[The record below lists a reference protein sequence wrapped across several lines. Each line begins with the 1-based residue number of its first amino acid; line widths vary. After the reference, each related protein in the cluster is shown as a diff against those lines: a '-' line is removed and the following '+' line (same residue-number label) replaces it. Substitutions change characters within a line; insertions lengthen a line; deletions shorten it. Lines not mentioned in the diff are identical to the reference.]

1 MSSPSLSDIGLLGS
15 DPTFTQRVRSAMV
28 TAAIAISSD
37 GLSTGINIKRHAQ
50 VQQIMNSPDSWKS
63 LFSAA
68 VATDT
73 NVGADVLVGA
83 TPDAHGNYL
92 IQTVTSGTPPVTT
105 GNSASQAVLVTDA
118 HITTAVASMF
128 NSFFGGQ

>member
-1 MSSPSLSDIGLLGS
+1 MSAPSLSDIGLLGS
-15 DPTFTQRVRSAMV
+15 DPTFTQRVRSAMI

-37 GLSTGINIKRHAQ
+37 GLSTGINVKRHAQ
-50 VQQIMNSPDSWKS
+50 VASIMSSPDSWKS
-63 LFSAA
+63 MFSAA

-73 NVGADVLVGA
+73 NVGADAIVGA

-92 IQTVTSGTPPVTT
+92 VQQVTVNGVTT
-105 GNSASQAVLVTDA
+105 GNSSSQAVLVTDA